1 MSLKYLKN
9 YVSKISGKLPLR
21 VFLVVP
27 FMIQIVGAVS
37 IVGYISFRNGQE
49 AVNDVASQLRLEIS
63 DRIKDRLNTYLK
75 TPLLINQINL
85 DAIRSGQLNLRDSRA
100 VSRYFWRQIQLFDS
114 VTTIYFSSQWG
125 ELIGAGVA
133 KKPKLSITMQKM
145 SGDKSIYIYASDN
158 KGNPTRILRVF
169 KFSPNYD
176 FRQDVWYRVA
186 VRKGKPT
193 WTPIYPW
200 VGIED
205 GISID
210 AVMPVYN
217 SSGELQGVL
226 GSSLILVDISKFLKT
241 LKIGNSGIAFIID
254 KSGDIVASSTLENPF
269 TKNNH
274 KLSRLKAERS
284 TVNLISLTARN
295 LTSNFGNFNNLTKP
309 NSLEFKLNNKRHFV
323 RVTPIKDKAGIDW
336 LIVVVVPEAD
346 FMQQINANNRTTILL
361 CCLAFFLATLMG
373 IMTSR
378 WIVIPILKLED
389 TSLKISAGNF
399 NQRLTIGRFKELM
412 GLAKA
417 FNQMASQLQESFE
430 KLETRVEERTSKLKK
445 SEERERQKALELEQT
460 LRELQIT
467 QAMMIQ
473 AEKMSSLGQMV
484 AGIAHEIN
492 NPVTFI
498 HGNINHTNNYAL
510 DLLHILTLYQKY
522 YPNPPDEIRSE
533 AEAIDLEFII
543 EDLPKSLKSM
553 QVGTERINQIVT
565 SLRNFS
571 RLDEAERKKVN
582 IHEGIDSTL
591 LILQNRLKA
600 RPNIPEIK
608 VIKCYGDLPLV
619 ECYAGQLNQVFMN
632 IINNAIDALN
642 DKFSKS
648 SNLSN
653 PEIRISTK
661 IVNNNVVEIRI
672 ADNGL
677 GMIEEVRQKIFDPFF
692 TTKPV
697 GQGTGLGLAISYQII
712 VEKHGG
718 KIESFSQIG
727 EGCEFAIAIPLQK

>member
-1 MSLKYLKN
+1 
-9 YVSKISGKLPLR
+9 
-21 VFLVVP
+21 
-27 FMIQIVGAVS
+27 
-37 IVGYISFRNGQE
+37 
-49 AVNDVASQLRLEIS
+49 
-63 DRIKDRLNTYLK
+63 
-75 TPLLINQINL
+75 
-85 DAIRSGQLNLRDSRA
+85 
-100 VSRYFWRQIQLFDS
+100 
-114 VTTIYFSSQWG
+114 
-125 ELIGAGVA
+125 
-133 KKPKLSITMQKM
+133 
-145 SGDKSIYIYASDN
+145 
-158 KGNPTRILRVF
+158 
-169 KFSPNYD
+169 
-176 FRQDVWYRVA
+176 
-186 VRKGKPT
+186 
-193 WTPIYPW
+193 
-200 VGIED
+200 
-205 GISID
+205 
-210 AVMPVYN
+210 
-217 SSGELQGVL
+217 
-226 GSSLILVDISKFLKT
+226 
-241 LKIGNSGIAFIID
+241 
-254 KSGDIVASSTLENPF
+254 
-269 TKNNH
+269 
-274 KLSRLKAERS
+274 
-284 TVNLISLTARN
+284 
-295 LTSNFGNFNNLTKP
+295 
-309 NSLEFKLNNKRHFV
+309 
-323 RVTPIKDKAGIDW
+323 
-336 LIVVVVPEAD
+336 
-346 FMQQINANNRTTILL
+346 
-361 CCLAFFLATLMG
+361 
-373 IMTSR
+373 
-378 WIVIPILKLED
+378 
-389 TSLKISAGNF
+389 
-399 NQRLTIGRFKELM
+399 
-412 GLAKA
+412 
-417 FNQMASQLQESFE
+417 
-430 KLETRVEERTSKLKK
+430 
-445 SEERERQKALELEQT
+445 
-460 LRELQIT
+460 
-467 QAMMIQ
+467 
-473 AEKMSSLGQMV
+473 MV

-677 GMIEEVRQKIFDPFF
+677 GMTEEVRQKIFDPFF